1 MANQQF
7 TIVIPSNA
15 SMDIYPNN
23 KLSYFKVRL
32 PHRIELSNE
41 WVCGLSEIS
50 FTKSWY
56 NMPNG
61 EKVAITNYPSDSEL
75 PTIQVDGGNYEKVED
90 LIHHINSM
98 MQTKWSD
105 AGLFEIPELSLDVK
119 GLLNFKKPGKIDEN
133 TGIQL
138 KFSNYLSEILG
149 VKQQRPINI
158 QQKYTSLFVYCS
170 IIDQV
175 IIGHTRG
182 PLLRVVNAHPELP
195 FGRHI
200 TETFEEP
207 YYMQLSSKTFDEIE
221 IYLRNDSGE
230 APHFNFGRVVVSL
243 HFKRQ

>member
-1 MANQQF
+1 MNNQQF
-7 TIVIPSNA
+7 TIVLPSNA
-15 SMDIYPNN
+15 SMDIFPDNR
-23 KLSYFKVRL
+23 LSHFKVRL
-32 PHRIELSNE
+32 PQRIELTNDWE
-41 WVCGLSEIS
+41 CGLSEIS

-56 NMPNG
+56 NMPSG
-61 EKVAITNYPSDSEL
+61 ENITISNYPSDKL
-75 PTIQVDGGNYEKVED
+75 PIIEVDAGNYNKAED
-90 LIHHINSM
+90 LISHINSKI
-98 MQTKWSD
+98 QSKWSD
-105 AGLFEIPELSLDVK
+105 LLFEIPVLTVDAK
-119 GLLNFKKPGKIDEN
+119 GLLNYKKPGRIDRN

-138 KFSNYLSEILG
+138 KFSSYLTEILG
-149 VKQQRPINI
+149 VEQERPINI
-158 QQKYTSLFVYCS
+158 HQKFTSLFVYCS

-182 PLLRVVNAHPELP
+182 PLLRVVNAHPEFP

-230 APHFNFGRVVVSL
+230 APYFNFGRVVISL

>member
-1 MANQQF
+1 MANEQF
-7 TIVIPSNA
+7 TIVLPSNA
-15 SMDIYPNN
+15 SMDIYPDN
-23 KLSYFKVRL
+23 KLSHFKVRL
-32 PHRIELSNE
+32 PQRIELTSD

-56 NMPNG
+56 NMPSG
-61 EKVAITNYPSDSEL
+61 ENVTISNYPLDNEL
-75 PTIQVDGGNYEKVED
+75 PTIEIDGGNYDKTED
-90 LIHHINSM
+90 LINHINSKI
-98 MQTKWSD
+98 QSIWSD
-105 AGLFEIPELSLDVK
+105 CLFEIPELMVDAK
-119 GLLNFKKPGKIDEN
+119 GLLNFKKPGMIDEN

-138 KFSNYLSEILG
+138 KFSNYLTEVLG
-149 VKQQRPINI
+149 VEQKRPINI
-158 QQKYTSLFVYCS
+158 HQKYTSVFVYCS

-200 TETFEEP
+200 TQTFEEP

-221 IYLRNDSGE
+221 IYIRNDSGE